1 MDMVVAVLL
10 VLVAGVATAVEAPT
24 NALMVKNV
32 ASVSFT
38 TFVVMGLGAL
48 VAGVSF
54 LILRP
59 QLQPNWATT
68 TPWYAFVGGL
78 YGVAIVAA
86 TAWATPKLGAG
97 AALVILVAAQVLVGV
112 GLDHFAAL
120 GLEKHPASWLRLA
133 GCLVVIGGA
142 LMVSLG

>member
-1 MDMVVAVLL
+1 MILPFVAVLL
-10 VLVAGVATAVEAPT
+10 VGLGIAIETPT
-24 NALMVKNV
+24 NALLMKTTSSMLW
-32 ASVSFT
+32 ASFI
-38 TFVVMGLGAL
+38 
-48 VAGVSF
+48 SF
-54 LILRP
+54 LVGSAVLGLALAVTRAR
-59 QLQPNWATT
+59 LQAGWIGQ
-68 TPWYAFVGGL
+68 TPWYALIGGL
-78 YGVAIVAA
+78 YGAAVVAA
-86 TAWATPKLGAG
+86 SAWATPKLGAG